1 MIRLLS
7 KKRGLMWVEREEIL
21 MFSDSDISC
30 LKRSS
35 YTILQMN
42 HHDVTLHSRRTGHDW
57 IIISRYDSAVCCI
70 RHRHSQRDP
79 YHEQKGLF
87 KSLKAALAY
96 IDRHEAWFAI
106 HKMPVI

>member
-1 MIRLLS
+1 
-7 KKRGLMWVEREEIL
+7 
-21 MFSDSDISC
+21 MFSDSDINR
-30 LKRSS
+30 LRRSS
-35 YTILQMN
+35 YTILQLN

-57 IIISRYDSAVCCI
+57 IIISRFDSAVCCI
-70 RHRHSQRDP
+70 RHRHSQRNP

-87 KSLKAALAY
+87 KFLKAALAY